1 MAWLGI
7 VPMTAS
13 FRFTFSAAFG
23 PTSFLLPVFLT
34 GDESVNVYTCVVI
47 LVTRRCVQGRLAM
60 PTAPLERVV
69 DSAA

>member
-1 MAWLGI
+1 MI
-7 VPMTAS
+7 AS
-13 FRFTFSAAFG
+13 FRLAFSAAFG
-23 PTSFLLPVFLT
+23 ATCFFLPIFFTS
-34 GDESVNVYTCVVI
+34 DKSVNVDTRVVI